1 MGYVLEDTY
10 KPIQKNSFGGL
21 RVILTIFIF
30 VKIIPMLVWGMI
42 PVEKGILGYYVK
54 VVIEFIIIP
63 MIARVNSV

>member
-1 MGYVLEDTY
+1 MGYVLEDIY

-21 RVILTIFIF
+21 QKILIIFIS
-30 VKIIPMLVWGMI
+30 VKTIPMLVWGMI
-42 PVEKGILGYYVK
+42 PAEKGILGYYVK